1 LHQQQHGRLIADG
14 PGAVAAATVVLS
26 GALVRS
32 ERHLADAHLD
42 PLAVHRLDTPGAT
55 EGKDP
60 LGGRVF
66 VPVPLPARWQHREQ
80 HRHQPLL
87 PGTDPLGGGAGADG
101 VEVKPLHR
109 AAALAADAIGIGPH
123 MPVGERGCWIGGHD
137 WAALGPWS
145 QGRQGDRRRSTAA
158 PVDNGVAACH
168 HWRGSH
174 PQAMTVSSA
183 SPAASSNPYAQQSL
197 ANLLQGKVIIV
208 TGGNSGIGKAIVEE
222 VARLGARVV
231 IDYRSH
237 PEATEAIEEEIGELG
252 GTCCGVQAD
261 VAKLDD
267 LQRLIQEAVNRYG
280 RLDVMVNNAGIET
293 RTSILDT
300 TPEDF
305 DKVLNVNLRG
315 VFFATQYAAKQMIA
329 QGSGGR
335 IINISSVH
343 EDWPMPNNTPYCVAK
358 GGVRMLTRT
367 AGVELA
373 GQGVSIVNVGP
384 GAVATPIND
393 STMNDPELLAKL
405 NAAIPMGRMAQPQ
418 EIAKVVGFL
427 ASDAASYITAT
438 SIFADGGIMQSSPG
452 L

>member
-1 LHQQQHGRLIADG
+1 M
-14 PGAVAAATVVLS
+14 T
-26 GALVRS
+26 
-32 ERHLADAHLD
+32 
-42 PLAVHRLDTPGAT
+42 
-55 EGKDP
+55 
-60 LGGRVF
+60 
-66 VPVPLPARWQHREQ
+66 
-80 HRHQPLL
+80 
-87 PGTDPLGGGAGADG
+87 
-101 VEVKPLHR
+101 
-109 AAALAADAIGIGPH
+109 
-123 MPVGERGCWIGGHD
+123 
-137 WAALGPWS
+137 
-145 QGRQGDRRRSTAA
+145 
-158 PVDNGVAACH
+158 
-168 HWRGSH
+168 
-174 PQAMTVSSA
+174 QA
-183 SPAASSNPYAQQSL
+183 NPYAQETL

-208 TGGNSGIGKAIVEE
+208 TGGNSGIGQSIVEE
-222 VARLGARVV
+222 VARLGAKVV

-237 PEATEAIEEEIGELG
+237 PEATEAIEREIGELG
-252 GTCCGVQAD
+252 GSCIGVQAD
-261 VAKLDD
+261 VSKLED
-267 LQRLIQEAVNRYG
+267 LQRLVQEAVNRYG

-315 VFFATQYAAKQMIA
+315 VFFATQYAAQQMIA

-373 GQGVSIVNVGP
+373 SKGVTIVNVGP

-393 STMNDPELLAKL
+393 STMNNPELLAKL
-405 NAAIPMGRMAQPQ
+405 NAAIPMGRMAQPG
-418 EIAKVVGFL
+418 EIAKVVAFL

>member
-1 LHQQQHGRLIADG
+1 MIS
-14 PGAVAAATVVLS
+14 TN
-26 GALVRS
+26 
-32 ERHLADAHLD
+32 
-42 PLAVHRLDTPGAT
+42 PLAS
-55 EGKDP
+55 K
-60 LGGRVF
+60 
-66 VPVPLPARWQHREQ
+66 
-80 HRHQPLL
+80 
-87 PGTDPLGGGAGADG
+87 
-101 VEVKPLHR
+101 
-109 AAALAADAIGIGPH
+109 AL
-123 MPVGERGCWIGGHD
+123 
-137 WAALGPWS
+137 
-145 QGRQGDRRRSTAA
+145 ST
-158 PVDNGVAACH
+158 
-168 HWRGSH
+168 
-174 PQAMTVSSA
+174 
-183 SPAASSNPYAQQSL
+183 
-197 ANLLQGKVIIV
+197 LLQGKVAVV
-208 TGGNSGIGKAIVEE
+208 TGGNSGIGKSIVEYLAE
-222 VARLGARVV
+222 LGAKVV

-237 PEATEAIEEEIGELG
+237 PEATEALEEEIGAYG
-252 GTCCGVQAD
+252 GSSYGVQAD
-261 VAKLDD
+261 VGKLED
-267 LQRLIQEAVNRYG
+267 LQRLVDTAVSKYG
-280 RLDVMVNNAGIET
+280 RLDIMVNNAGIET

-300 TPEDF
+300 TPDDF

-373 GQGVSIVNVGP
+373 SKGVTIVNVGP

-393 STMNDPELLAKL
+393 STMNNPELLAKL
-405 NAAIPMGRMAQPQ
+405 NAAIPMGRMAQPE